1 MTSTSTPRAG
11 LSRFLNSLAAMA
23 LLLMVA
29 GGASAQQTIF
39 VDANGG
45 DDANN
50 GQTATVGAGVNGPV
64 ASIQRAVD
72 LARRDG
78 AGNTISIEAGFY
90 DAEIEIRNNAA
101 NQGGASAL
109 SNIIF
114 MARPDQDGNTEVNL
128 VPDRDDDG
136 DNDDDG
142 LDNDP
147 DGDGDDDDVF
157 LTAVPGFTF
166 TSQGG
171 ARFIFTDETADG
183 DDGTLDFEDGSV
195 NFGNGIVTI
204 DGVSLVERT
213 NAAVSG
219 TVQYADLPDTIRFN
233 GDASVT
239 AGTLLPSVIDSA
251 DDDVTIDIALG
262 SVAATIND
270 AARTFSL
277 GSGGLTLGD
286 DGGQVTL
293 TIRDGNTISGTIT
306 TIDGSGA
313 NGTANVAIEGEGSIG
328 DLVVNGALTE
338 YRLDEA
344 DAADGGDADTA
355 IDRDNSAA
363 SITVRAGE
371 LQFDDIDDDADGDG
385 DDDADR
391 FLVTGDF
398 RLTGGSVTA
407 EGDADE
413 IILVV
418 QGDFRRTD
426 NTAGNFAQI
435 NVYLEGTQDADFA
448 PGTNLTINALHIN
461 ATPDAAAGAP
471 ANNKMVLFLQDITV
485 NSGATGANDDDNII
499 PFIVTNDAEVDL
511 NGNLVNVTQG
521 GQSIV
526 NGTVSDSGNS
536 GAVRFTGGGIVS
548 GGLGQTAEGV
558 YSSILVSGPDVD
570 AIGNFDF
577 TGAVLLLN
585 GGIDVEDGAD
595 ISPRGTEASVV
606 VNIAALQGDPTIEGD
621 MDGAGTDGTF
631 NADEVEYDLV
641 YQDNE
646 AQDVDEFEAGN
657 EFDTDFIR
665 NLTVDVTD
673 SAVIANED
681 EAGDGTISGNL
692 IVRNGQEVD
701 GATTVDNPEEFG
713 VLQLEGIDLTVLG
726 TVTVENYARIA
737 LGDDDDDATT
747 PDAEASL
754 TVSGANTVQGE
765 IVSSDDDDADNGV
778 LILSNDSSVDGAG
791 GIQSLLENVR
801 LADNADATITD
812 IRRIIG
818 SITDVDGAAGI
829 GSSLSLGLRTEPGA
843 ATDRGV
849 STAGNVLGD
858 AILNASDLTLT
869 TPVEFFADVNVGGV
883 LALGA
888 NDLVFNAEDD
898 ADDGNDGIDDGNNLR
913 LANNVTATTGAIQFI
928 GDGDDDEPDFFAGN
942 AIVPNLGIFT
952 DTDLRENV
960 RISGV
965 FRLYAE
971 LQDAEGADVAGT
983 PANEDIALTLLDG
996 ATIAL
1001 GDDGELDDG
1010 IAANGDELIIAG
1022 SFNFRDEQ
1030 SGTLGEDAFELFTNA
1045 GLDSLIIAPST
1056 DFSFLGFQTLN
1067 EDDEVT
1073 SLPEVGEN
1081 APSYVPAA
1089 AIGSDGD
1096 LLQQTFTVNSLTVA
1110 NGSFNLAGHNIAVRG
1125 DVTFLTDRP
1134 LLNAQ
1139 DEDDNLN
1146 GDEDEE
1152 VEDLGD
1158 LDADGDNDDG
1168 DDDGQGGLGDPA
1180 DGDLDN
1186 ITVDLRSSDENPFS
1200 ELRFIGSS
1208 DADFSLS
1215 ANYFVGDGVDIV
1227 IAKDDET
1234 AAVTLSGG
1242 ALLFDDAFDNFGD
1255 ADDEFNEDTFDDEY
1269 LVLTSGIFVAGD
1281 ISDPSGAYV
1290 RLDHENRLFEVNP
1303 IGGAQV
1309 LVGATADQGQGF
1321 VFDEAEG
1328 SLLNP
1333 QFPDSYINGNVRK
1346 RVISIQSDSPGDR
1359 RNPGNV
1365 IYPVGDMDG
1374 NYAEYVLD
1382 FQSIQQNQNFG
1393 LTSINVAFADENP
1406 GGTLGLPIDTNNDG
1420 DTEVDDIQDFYWL
1433 VTASP
1438 RLGANTFFSV
1448 QARYDGYE
1456 LSDNLTIDE
1465 LRLVRRQS
1473 GDASTNEYTLVDG
1486 AYDNFLLQDGGDAD
1500 PVVVAQNVEALLG
1513 RQGTIFAFG
1522 TDAADRGTP
1531 VVEGPAELPTE
1542 LALKG
1547 NAPNPF
1553 RGRTTLAFDLPQS
1566 SEVSVAV
1573 FDVMGRQVMTL
1584 NGGTMPAGADH
1595 TMEIDGSGLA
1605 SGVYVLRLTAVGA
1618 DGTPE
1623 TKAGQITL
1631 AR

>member
-11 LSRFLNSLAAMA
+11 LSRLLNSLAVLA
-23 LLLMVA
+23 LLLVVA
-29 GGASAQQTIF
+29 GGATAQSGRTIF

-50 GQTATVGAGVNGPV
+50 GTSATVNAGVNGPV
-64 ASIQRAVD
+64 ASIQRAIE
-72 LARRDG
+72 LARLD
-78 AGNTISIEAGFY
+78 ASGNTISIEAGFY
-90 DAEIEIRNNAA
+90 DAEVAIQNAA
-101 NQGGASAL
+101 GSTAL
-109 SNIIF
+109 DNLIF

-128 VPDRDDDG
+128 IPDRDANEDG
-136 DNDDDG
+136 ADNDG
-142 LDNDP
+142 
-147 DGDGDDDDVF
+147 DGDGDDDDLF
-157 LTAVPGFTF
+157 LTAVQGFTF

-171 ARFIFTDETADG
+171 ARFIFTDEGADG
-183 DDGTLDFEDGSV
+183 DDGALDFQAGTV
-195 NFGNGIVTI
+195 NFGTGIVTI

-213 NAAVSG
+213 NALVSG
-219 TVQYADLPDTIRFN
+219 TVQYDDLPDTIRFN
-233 GDASVT
+233 GDAST
-239 AGTLLPSVIDSA
+239 SAGTLLPGTIDASE
-251 DDDVTIDIALG
+251 DDVLIDIALG
-262 SVAATIND
+262 SVAATVND

-277 GSGGLTLGD
+277 GTDGLTLGD
-286 DGGQVTL
+286 DGAQVTL
-293 TIRDGNTISGTIT
+293 RVRDGNTVSGTIT
-306 TIDGSGA
+306 TIDGSGGNDD
-313 NGTANVAIEGEGSIG
+313 NGVVIEGEGSIG
-328 DLVVNGALTE
+328 DLVVNGAFTE
-338 YRLDEA
+338 YDLDEV
-344 DAADGGDADTA
+344 DAADGGDADSA

-371 LQFDDIDDDADGDG
+371 LQFADVDDDLDGDA

-391 FLVTGDF
+391 YLVTGDF
-398 RLTGGSVTA
+398 RLTGGTVTT
-407 EGDADE
+407 EGDAE
-413 IILVV
+413 EVILVV

-426 NTAGNFAQI
+426 NTAGNFAQL
-435 NVYLEGTQDADFA
+435 NVYLEGTDDADFA

-461 ATPDAAAGAP
+461 ATPEVAAGTP
-471 ANNKMVLFLQDITV
+471 ANEKMVLFLQDITV
-485 NSGATGANDDDNII
+485 NSGATGTNDDDNII

-511 NGNLVNVTQG
+511 NGNLVNVTNG

-558 YSSILVSGPDVD
+558 YSSILVSGPDVT
-570 AIGNFDF
+570 ATGNFDF
-577 TGAVLLLN
+577 TGAVLLLD
-585 GGIDVEDGAD
+585 GGINVADGAD
-595 ISPRGTEASVV
+595 ISPRGDDASVV
-606 VNIAALQGDPTIEGD
+606 VNIAAQLGDPTIEGD
-621 MDGAGTDGTF
+621 NDGVGTNGMF
-631 NADEVEYDLV
+631 NADNVEYDLT

-646 AQDVDEFEAGN
+646 AQDIDTFEAGN

-673 SAVIANED
+673 SVVIAEED
-681 EAGDGTISGNL
+681 EAGDGTISGDL

-701 GATTVDNPEEFG
+701 GATSATNPEEFG
-713 VLQLEGIDLTVLG
+713 VLQLEGIDMTVLG

-737 LGDDDDDATT
+737 LGDDDDDTTT

-754 TVSGANTVQGE
+754 TVTGANTVQGE
-765 IVSSDDDDADNGV
+765 IVSTDDDDAANGV
-778 LILSNDSSVDGAG
+778 VILSNDSSIDGAG

-801 LADNADATITD
+801 VADNADATITD

-829 GSSLSLGLRTEPGA
+829 GSSLTLGLRAEPASA
-843 ATDRGV
+843 ADRGV
-849 STAGNVLGD
+849 SSAGNVLGD
-858 AILNASDLTLT
+858 AILNASDLTLST
-869 TPVEFFADVNVGGV
+869 TVEFFNDVNVGGV

-888 NDLVFNAEDD
+888 NDLVFNANEDVVD
-898 ADDGNDGIDDGNNLR
+898 GDDDGNDLT
-913 LANNVTATTGAIQFI
+913 LENNVTATTGAIQFVDND
-928 GDGDDDEPDFFAGN
+928 GTDGDDDPDFFAGN
-942 AIVPNLGIFT
+942 AIVPNLGVFT

-960 RISGV
+960 RVSGV
-965 FRLYAE
+965 FRLYADLE
-971 LQDAEGADVAGT
+971 DAEGPNLPGT

-1001 GDDGELDDG
+1001 GDDGMLDDG

-1045 GLDSLIIAPST
+1045 GLDSLIIAPATS
-1056 DFSFLGFQTLN
+1056 FNFLGFQANN
-1067 EDDEVT
+1067 EEDEVT

-1089 AIGSDGD
+1089 AVGTDGD
-1096 LLQQTFTVNSLTVA
+1096 LRQQTFTVNALTVA

-1152 VEDLGD
+1152 VDELTD
-1158 LDADGDNDDG
+1158 LDADGPNDDG
-1168 DDDGQGGLGDPA
+1168 DDDNDDDDTTPGDDP
-1180 DGDLDN
+1180 DN

-1200 ELRFIGSS
+1200 ELRFIGAS
-1208 DADFSLS
+1208 DAMLTLN
-1215 ANYFVGDGVDIV
+1215 ANYFVGDGIDIV
-1227 IAKDDET
+1227 IAKAGDMAT
-1234 AAVTLSGG
+1234 VTLEGG

-1269 LVLTSGIFVAGD
+1269 LVLESGILVAGD
-1281 ISDPSGAYV
+1281 IADPSGAYV
-1290 RLDHENRLFEVNP
+1290 RLDHENRIFETNP

-1309 LVGATADQGQGF
+1309 LVGATSDQGQGF
-1321 VFDEAEG
+1321 IFDETDE
-1328 SLLNP
+1328 SLLDP

-1346 RVISIQSDSPGDR
+1346 RIISIQSDTPGDR

-1374 NYAEYVLD
+1374 DYAEYVLD
-1382 FQSIQQNQNFG
+1382 FESIAQNQNFG
-1393 LTSINVAFADENP
+1393 LTSINVAFAAESP
-1406 GGTLGLPIDTNNDG
+1406 GGTLGLPIDTNGDG
-1420 DTEVDDIQDFYWL
+1420 DTEVDDYGQFYWL

-1448 QARYDGYE
+1448 QARYDGFE
-1456 LSDNLTIDE
+1456 LGDNLTIDE
-1465 LRLVRRQS
+1465 LRLIRRQS
-1473 GDASTNEYTLVDG
+1473 GDASANEYTLVDG
-1486 AYDNFLLQDGGDAD
+1486 AYDNFLLEEGARTGE

-1513 RQGTIFAFG
+1513 RQGTIFTYG
-1522 TDAADRGTP
+1522 VDAADRPTDG
-1531 VVEGPAELPTE
+1531 EDGPTDLPTV

-1547 NAPNPF
+1547 SAPNPF

-1573 FDVMGRQVMTL
+1573 FDVMGRQVMNL
-1584 NGGTMPAGADH
+1584 DAGTMAPGANQ
-1595 TMEIDGSGLA
+1595 TIEIDGSGLA
-1605 SGVYVLRLTAVGA
+1605 SGVYVYRLTAVGA
-1618 DGTPE
+1618 DNQPATL
-1623 TKAGQITL
+1623 AGQITL